1 MDIAAQMLAAGN
13 FLWNAGI
20 FLFRAQDM
28 IDAFTVHIPKTLDL
42 VSKSVANA
50 STDLGFLRLSAD
62 PWSMLEDI
70 SIDYAIMGKVQNLVA
85 VPYASKWSDLGG
97 WDAVWFE
104 SAPDRSGNAISQN
117 AHAIECSNSL
127 LRLRVK
133 ANSLLVLD

>member
-1 MDIAAQMLAAGN
+1 MDIAAQMLAAAI
-13 FLWNAGI
+13 FMNAES
-20 FLFRAQDM
+20 FFFRAQDM
-28 IDAFTVHIPKTLDL
+28 IDAFTVHKPKTLDL
-42 VSKSVANA
+42 VSKSFAKRVYRFR
-50 STDLGFLRLSAD
+50 FLRLSAD
-62 PWSMLEDI
+62 PWSMLDDI
-70 SIDYAIMGKVQNLVA
+70 SIDCAIMEKVQNLVA

-127 LRLRVK
+127 LHLRVK